1 MGNTDKTPQDER
13 QARMRRYYAER
24 IVCVRIKMSDYQ
36 IGLLAGGII
45 GAVVEAVGF
54 LLVMALVYGS
64 SSERRE

>member
-1 MGNTDKTPQDER
+1 MWR
-13 QARMRRYYAER
+13 HYAER
-24 IVCVRIKMSDYQ
+24 IVGVRIKMSDYQ

>member
-1 MGNTDKTPQDER
+1 MGNTDKTPHGER
-13 QARMRRYYAER
+13 QTRMRRHYAER
-24 IVCVRIKMSDYQ
+24 IVGVRIKMSDYQ

>member
-1 MGNTDKTPQDER
+1 
-13 QARMRRYYAER
+13 MRRYYAER
-24 IVCVRIKMSDYQ
+24 IVGVRIKMSDYQ